1 MNLPVIFRP
10 EAEEDVQE
18 IYQWYESQQPGLG
31 EEFIRILREKLDIVR
46 DHPELFALI
55 YKNVRRIIL
64 SKFPYLVFYISTGDQ
79 IIVLAIL
86 HAFRDPANWPQR

>member
-46 DHPELFALI
+46 DHRNYLRLFTKMFAGSFS
-55 YKNVRRIIL
+55 RSFPIL
-64 SKFPYLVFYISTGDQ
+64 FSTSAQ
-79 IIVLAIL
+79 EIKS
-86 HAFRDPANWPQR
+86 